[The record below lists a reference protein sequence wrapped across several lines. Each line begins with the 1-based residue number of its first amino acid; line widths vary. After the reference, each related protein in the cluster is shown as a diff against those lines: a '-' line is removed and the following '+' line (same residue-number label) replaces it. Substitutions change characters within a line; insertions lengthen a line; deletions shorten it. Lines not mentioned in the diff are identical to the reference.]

1 MLLKL
6 LGKLQILHRQNEGK
20 WFFFCVLIYILHC
33 LCICSQSPADT
44 TLVKSFPF
52 QCQQAIERAANTI
65 GVPSALLLCIARV
78 ESGRST
84 PQGLQPW
91 PWALNVEGTSKYFA
105 SKQEALAYVS
115 KCQSQGI
122 TNIDVGILQLNFKWH
137 GQGFTNLEAMLDPH
151 LNALYAARFLKRLRL
166 QHGSWAKAVAAYH
179 STQPYRGQAYIT
191 KVAAHLT
198 FEASSEFNTSS
209 IRTTST
215 LKDAAVKYAAAR
227 SLSSQQFKQRKPS

>member
-6 LGKLQILHRQNEGK
+6 LGKLQIQYTHNERK
-20 WFFFCVLIYILHC
+20 WFSLYGFIFIIHC
-33 LCICSQSPADT
+33 LCICAQSPANAT
-44 TLVKSFPF
+44 IIKSSPF
-52 QCQQAIERAANTI
+52 QFQQAIELAANIT

-91 PWALNVEGTSKYFA
+91 PWALNVEGTSRYFA
-105 SKQEALAYVS
+105 NKKEAVAYVNE
-115 KCQSQGI
+115 CLAQGM
-122 TNIDVGILQLNFKWH
+122 TNIDVGILQLNYKWH
-137 GQGFTNLEAMLDPH
+137 SQGFTNLEAMLDPH

-179 STQPYRGQAYIT
+179 SSHLKRGQAYIT

-198 FEASSEFNTSS
+198 FKLPPNRKMSP
-209 IRTTST
+209 
-215 LKDAAVKYAAAR
+215 LKYAASR
-227 SLSSQQFKQRKPS
+227 QILPKQSKQRTPS